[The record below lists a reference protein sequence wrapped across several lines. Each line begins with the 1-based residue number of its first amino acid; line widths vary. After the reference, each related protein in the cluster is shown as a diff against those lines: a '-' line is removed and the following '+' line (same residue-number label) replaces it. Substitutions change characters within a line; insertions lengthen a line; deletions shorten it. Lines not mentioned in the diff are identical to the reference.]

1 MLSQWL
7 ERARAGEPVWLPD
20 MRAQC
25 AQLPDPI
32 DVTMQLTL
40 CDGTQRDF
48 PLPLP
53 RWESDDQRQFVLQY
67 VTACVWNTLSALS
80 GRELAFYFD
89 PAETETAALLGKLDT
104 VFQVH
109 EPTRREYGK
118 VVSIADRL
126 CRAFGCGPFAFALR
140 DKRDYVPAPP
150 SAAKA
155 VSAAASTSAARTS
168 RPPSPWTASWSAS
181 RSTTGTR
188 PPAPQ
193 RRASPAR
200 SCCWCA

>member
-150 SAAKA
+150 F
-155 VSAAASTSAARTS
+155 V
-168 RPPSPWTASWSAS
+168 PP
-181 RSTTGTR
+181 
-188 PPAPQ
+188 
-193 RRASPAR
+193 
-200 SCCWCA
+200 